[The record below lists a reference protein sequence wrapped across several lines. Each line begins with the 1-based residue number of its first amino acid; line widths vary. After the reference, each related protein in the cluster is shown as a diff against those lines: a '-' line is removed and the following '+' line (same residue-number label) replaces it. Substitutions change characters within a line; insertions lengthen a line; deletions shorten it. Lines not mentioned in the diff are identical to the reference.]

1 MVTVK
6 DSNLKFVAEVLAAG
20 HVTNKETLLR
30 VSRMVKDLTAQILD
44 GATEL
49 RPLVDYYA
57 TQIKAY
63 EEAHRR
69 KEETS
74 AVDVLEF
81 LMEQHGHKLKDLED
95 IAPMSVISNIRKGKR
110 ELNKGQI
117 ERLAKKYHVSPAV
130 FF

>member
-6 DSNLKFVAEVLAAG
+6 ATEMKKVAEVLAAG
-20 HVTNKETLLR
+20 HVTDKDSLLN

-49 RPLVDYYA
+49 EPLADYYA
-57 TQIKAY
+57 GQIEAY
-63 EEAHRR
+63 ESSIEREVASGV
-69 KEETS
+69 E
-74 AVDVLEF
+74 VLEF
-81 LMEQHGHKLKDLED
+81 LMEQHGHKLKDMKD
-95 IAPMSVISNIRKGKR
+95 IAPMPIICNIRNGKR
-110 ELNKGQI
+110 SLNKGQI